1 MLSLDTDLK
10 ILSVLKRARLIINSL
25 SYINYL
31 YSDLL
36 IIVEVLYLLDTYF
49 KNILFLKEI
58 IINFKIYSKQDP
70 SDNLIKKMHNYRW
83 TVKIIELPKKI

>member
-1 MLSLDTDLK
+1 MSLDTNLK

-36 IIVEVLYLLDTYF
+36 IIVEVLYLLNTYF

-58 IINFKIYSKQDP
+58 VINFKIYFKQN
-70 SDNLIKKMHNYRW
+70 SSNNLIKKIYNYRW
-83 TVKIIELPKKI
+83 TVKIIELSKKI